1 MESNLPKEP
10 FSPEKLYEEEFDIV
24 RSGEGPMVPQKLSH
38 PHAAYWNFAVVILCS
53 TLAFTLGRL
62 SFLDSNKPAIR
73 IEQGASVVNAG
84 TDVGANKV
92 SAPVPPSPIS
102 AQTASASRNA
112 PIPGGFVASKNGT
125 KYYIPTCG
133 GASRI
138 KEENKIWFTTK
149 AEAEKA
155 GYGPAANCP
164 GL

>member
-62 SFLDSNKPAIR
+62 SFLDSKKPAIR
-73 IEQGASVVNAG
+73 IEQGASVAASG
-84 TDVGANKV
+84 TETPVAQTPV
-92 SAPVPPSPIS
+92 APASPIS
-102 AQTASASRNA
+102 AKTVSASKNA

-138 KEENKIWFTTK
+138 KEENKIWFSTK